1 MKNKNIRNNI
11 IGIKWANRKLRK
23 NNQQIYNNHIS
34 YTEVDIMIMI
44 QYISAKLKK
53 REKTENE
60 IRNKVLANIKA
71 KVGVY

>member
-34 YTEVDIMIMI
+34 YTEVDIMI
-44 QYISAKLKK
+44 
-53 REKTENE
+53 
-60 IRNKVLANIKA
+60 
-71 KVGVY
+71 